1 MILMN
6 LNFFNLILKLN
17 DFIFFYKLLIE
28 NIKKIFFNI
37 VSFLI

>member
-1 MILMN
+1 MN